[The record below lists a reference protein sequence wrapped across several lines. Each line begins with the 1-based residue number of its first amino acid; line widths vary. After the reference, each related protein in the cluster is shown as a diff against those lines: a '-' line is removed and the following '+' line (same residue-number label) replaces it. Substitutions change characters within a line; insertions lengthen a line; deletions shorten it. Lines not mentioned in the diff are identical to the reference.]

1 MTILFTKQGFEDT
14 KAKLEKEIARRPE
27 TVKTLTRA
35 REMGDLSEN
44 GLYRAAKF
52 ELSDIDREIRHLKK
66 LIFYGKVITPQNN
79 DYVQV
84 GHKVVI
90 ENENGKKEF
99 LIVGEY
105 EANPKQNKLSNKS
118 PFGFAL
124 MGKKAGDN
132 VIIKTPSSTLNFKL
146 LSISSD

>member
-1 MTILFTKQGFEDT
+1 MIILFTKKGFEDI
-14 KAKLEKEIARRPE
+14 KVKLEKTTAKRPE
-27 TVKTLTRA
+27 TVKTLSRA
-35 REMGDLSEN
+35 RDMGDLSEN

-66 LIFYGKVITPQNN
+66 LILYGKVITPTNR
-79 DYVQV
+79 DFVQV

-105 EANPKQNKLSNKS
+105 EADPKLNKISNRS

-124 MGKKAGDN
+124 MGKKVGDN
-132 VIIKTPSSTLNFKL
+132 IIINTPNGISHYKL
-146 LSISSD
+146 LSIEI